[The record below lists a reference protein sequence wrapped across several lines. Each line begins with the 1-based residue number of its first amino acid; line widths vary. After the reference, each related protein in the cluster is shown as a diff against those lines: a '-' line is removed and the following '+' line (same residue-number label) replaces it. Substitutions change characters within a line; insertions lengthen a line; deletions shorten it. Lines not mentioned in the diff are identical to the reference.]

1 MEEQKNIK
9 EKTDWNIRPY
19 LAIGLTAFLVIIG
32 SLAFFFL
39 VDQDFG
45 YDNRHPAADY
55 DWISDCLS
63 DDASREF

>member
-39 VDQDFG
+39 VDR
-45 YDNRHPAADY
+45 Y
-55 DWISDCLS
+55 DCLS